1 MYPKDIIMRLITLF
15 LISLTFSVSAQLVP
29 EKIFDIE
36 KRAAKGRMNA
46 KSAPQTVDYDV
57 HYYELDLVLNPAVRF
72 VQGSVNV
79 HFKALTIMDS
89 IVLDFG
95 NQLVV
100 DSIVFHQN
108 TYLNVNTNG
117 FNTLSYVF
125 PNPISA
131 AADDSVQV
139 FYRGTPSGSP
149 TGTPFARVN
158 IPNGNLIWTLSEP
171 YGAKDWWPCKS
182 DLTDKADS
190 LSINVTVPQG
200 NEVASIGLLQ
210 GVDTIGT
217 DLKYKWKTTY
227 PTVAYLVAI
236 GAGKYESYQ
245 DYLYVNN
252 DSILMDHYLYQN
264 QSQAQSLV
272 GVQDFMVM
280 FDSLFGE
287 YPFKK
292 EKYGHASFT
301 FGGGMEHQTMS
312 FMGNYGGGLKAH
324 ELAHQW
330 FGNKITCGSWSDL
343 WLNESFATYIT
354 GLTYEFGV
362 VHNPAFWPVWLDQ
375 TKRSGLTFPNGSV
388 YRYDTSSVNSLF
400 NNQVYN
406 KGAITLHTLRWKIG
420 DSAFFAGVKN
430 YIEDSTLAYG
440 FARTP
445 DLKAHL
451 EASYGQS
458 LTDFFDDWIYGPGFP
473 QMHTSW
479 SLNGS
484 NLTLN
489 ITQIPSDTA
498 VSFFEIPIPYRLTG
512 NNIDTIIVVEPTTNF
527 QTFNFPN
534 LPGITNVVF
543 NPGDRIFARELF
555 TVDISETPASNNL
568 IVFPNPTRDYLYF
581 ENAANFI
588 GSSIRLY
595 SLDGKLVQQQR
606 MNQSIDVSTL
616 SNGFYLIEIQNE
628 EEIFRS
634 KFQKIN

>member
-1 MYPKDIIMRLITLF
+1 MKQYLLLYSFLLSITL
-15 LISLTFSVSAQLVP
+15 SAQHVP
-29 EKIFDIE
+29 TKLFDVE
-36 KRAAKGRMNA
+36 KRSAIGRMNN
-46 KSAPQTVDYDV
+46 KSAPQTSDYNV
-57 HYYELDLVLNPAVRF
+57 HYYEIDLDLDPAVRF
-72 VQGSVNV
+72 VQGNVTV
-79 HFKALTIMDS
+79 HFRALTAMDS

-95 NQLVV
+95 NQLIV
-100 DSIVFHQN
+100 DSIVYAQN
-108 TYLNVNTNG
+108 TYLTANTNG
-117 FNTLSYVF
+117 FNTVGFVF
-125 PNPISA
+125 PSTIPSQSY
-131 AADDSVQV
+131 DSVQV
-139 FYRGTPSGSP
+139 FYKGTPSGNP
-149 TGTPFARVN
+149 VGTPFARVN
-158 IPNGNLIWTLSEP
+158 VPNGNLIWTLSEP
-171 YGAKDWWPCKS
+171 YGASYWWPCKS

-190 LSINVTVPQG
+190 ISIHVTVPQG
-200 NEVASIGLLQ
+200 NKVASLGLLQ
-210 GVDTIGT
+210 GIDTIGT
-217 DLKYKWKTTY
+217 AVKYKWKTTY

-236 GAGKYESYQ
+236 GAGKYDSYQ
-245 DYLYVNN
+245 DQLYVKG
-252 DSILMDHYLYQN
+252 DSILMEHYLFQN
-264 QSQAQSLV
+264 ESQAQSLV

-287 YPFKK
+287 YPFKD

-375 TKRSGLTFPNGSV
+375 TMRSGFNYPNGSV
-388 YRYDTSSVNSLF
+388 YRYDTSNVNSLF

-430 YIEDSTLAYG
+430 YISDSSLAFG

-458 LTDFFDDWIYGPGFP
+458 LTEFFNDWIYGPGFP
-473 QMHTSW
+473 QIHTSW
-479 SLNGS
+479 SINGS

-489 ITQIPSDTA
+489 VTQIPSDTA

-512 NNIDTIIVVEPTTNF
+512 NNIDTIIVVEPTSSF
-527 QTFNFPN
+527 QAFNIPN
-534 LPGITNVVF
+534 LQGVTNVIF
-543 NPGDRIFARELF
+543 NPDDRIFARELF
-555 TVDISETPASNNL
+555 TVDISETPAAKDL
-568 IVFPNPTRDYLYF
+568 TVFPNPTSAYLYLQNS
-581 ENAANFI
+581 EGLI
-588 GSSIRLY
+588 GSTLRIY
-595 SLDGKLVQQQR
+595 SVEGKLVHEQR
-606 MNQSIDVSTL
+606 AVQSIDVSGL
-616 SNGFYLIEIQNE
+616 SNGFYVLEIENQNNTQ
-628 EEIFRS
+628 RA
-634 KFQKIN
+634 KFQKID